1 MSLVDAY
8 VPDLKEKFGFVVKMI
23 PDSDSCRQ
31 FVFQTGLFEKE
42 NEVYFDLIPAIKF
55 YANQRRI
62 DHQIDRAVPDAIYG
76 SHNMDGAGV
85 LVFNCCDQS
94 GYKEQKNPNG
104 LNVEQVKSIFLSM
117 AEFHAA
123 ARSFVTKHGLDG
135 VQRRYPC
142 LCQDMYSNGMLLK
155 EINDC
160 MESFELFLDAIS
172 NNKLL
177 EDDLQ
182 EIKANFSK
190 LKSCDSFLLLKN
202 LRRPSKVEKL
212 TTIVHGELWD
222 RNVLLN
228 DTDHQVIVLDWKNA
242 KLASSTLDL
251 AFLMLSS
258 TTWYTYN
265 LLNEKVLE
273 ILNYL

>member
-1 MSLVDAY
+1 M
-8 VPDLKEKFGFVVKMI
+8 K
-23 PDSDSCRQ
+23 
-31 FVFQTGLFEKE
+31 
-42 NEVYFDLIPAIKF
+42 
-55 YANQRRI
+55 
-62 DHQIDRAVPDAIYG
+62 
-76 SHNMDGAGV
+76 
-85 LVFNCCDQS
+85 
-94 GYKEQKNPNG
+94 
-104 LNVEQVKSIFLSM
+104 VKSVFLSI

-142 LCQDMYSNGMLLK
+142 LCQVSNCQILTIVEQSSRDSLQDMYSNGMLLK

-160 MESFELFLDAIS
+160 IESFELFLDAIS
-172 NNKLL
+172 TNKILL

-182 EIKANFSK
+182 EIKVQFAK

-202 LRRPSKVEKL
+202 LRRPSKVGKL

-228 DTDHQVIVLDWKNA
+228 DTYQVIVLDWKNA
-242 KLASSTLDL
+242 KLASATLDL

-258 TTWYTYN
+258 TTWYVISLSSFSLVHSLRY
-265 LLNEKVLE
+265 V
-273 ILNYL
+273 

>member
-1 MSLVDAY
+1 MGHPSG
-8 VPDLKEKFGFVVKMI
+8 LK
-23 PDSDSCRQ
+23 
-31 FVFQTGLFEKE
+31 
-42 NEVYFDLIPAIKF
+42 
-55 YANQRRI
+55 
-62 DHQIDRAVPDAIYG
+62 
-76 SHNMDGAGV
+76 
-85 LVFNCCDQS
+85 
-94 GYKEQKNPNG
+94 
-104 LNVEQVKSIFLSM
+104 VEQVKSVFLSI

-160 MESFELFLDAIS
+160 IESFELFLDAIS
-172 NNKLL
+172 TNKILL

-182 EIKANFSK
+182 EIKIQFAK

-202 LRRPSKVEKL
+202 LRRPSKVGKL

-228 DTDHQVIVLDWKNA
+228 DTYQVIVLDWKNA
-242 KLASSTLDL
+242 KLASATLDL

-258 TTWYTYN
+258 TTWYVISLSSFHWSILCAMFSADPQSWGALRCAVAVLARQTTAIYVLAIRRLRR
-265 LLNEKVLE
+265 LLARPTG
-273 ILNYL
+273 